1 MRIYHFRTKLFSIL
15 CMVLLILGSVAF
27 FSGFIFSK
35 DRQMKVEGLEQTTY
49 PPSASAGLCG
59 EVFEEQGLPNGTI
72 WSITITS
79 SSNNTSITHESNDFL
94 IVFYLPIT
102 STPYTW
108 HLNPVRG
115 YTSDFNGTS
124 FWTVFA
130 NVTVFGYN
138 NISTL
143 WTIQFYSNSSI
154 NNYTNMQMY
163 ILSAVM
169 IFLASVVVGTL
180 ILVHFGYRNEY
191 SRKRDS

>member
-1 MRIYHFRTKLFSIL
+1 MI
-15 CMVLLILGSVAF
+15 LLILGSVAF

-35 DRQMKVEGLEQTTY
+35 DRQMTVEGLEQTTY
-49 PPSASAGLCG
+49 PPSAGAGLCG

-79 SSNNTSITHESNDFL
+79 SSNNTSITHESNNFL

-115 YTSDFNGTS
+115 YISDFSGAS
-124 FWTVFA
+124 FLTGVGNSTF
-130 NVTVFGYN
+130 FGYN
-138 NISTL
+138 NVGVL

>member
-79 SSNNTSITHESNDFL
+79 SSNNTSITHESNNFL
-94 IVFYLPIT
+94 IVFYLSIT

-108 HLNPVRG
+108 HPNPVRG

-169 IFLASVVVGTL
+169 IFLPFKL
-180 ILVHFGYRNEY
+180 DCFFILAPI
-191 SRKRDS
+191 

>member
-1 MRIYHFRTKLFSIL
+1 MI
-15 CMVLLILGSVAF
+15 LLILSPVAF
-27 FSGFIFSK
+27 SSGSIFSK
-35 DRQMKVEGLEQTTY
+35 DRQITVEGLEQTTY
-49 PPSASAGLCG
+49 PPSASPGLCG
-59 EVFEEQGLPNGTI
+59 VVFEEQGLPNGTI

-79 SSNNTSITHESNDFL
+79 SSNNTSITHESNNFL

-124 FWTVFA
+124 FWPGFT

-138 NISTL
+138 NISIL

-191 SRKRDS
+191 SRERDP